1 MPYMQSNWTVHLRVD
16 GQDYGYWAAK
26 EGGGI
31 ETEDATYDD
40 WDGEVQLGGKR
51 SRNEITLRKLY
62 REQVHA
68 VYRTLDAKAGRG
80 EVVLTTSPT
89 DDDGVSWGD
98 PIINTGK
105 LGNVMPPD
113 VDKSSSDGG
122 EIELTIRPN
131 VALA

>member
-1 MPYMQSNWTVHLRVD
+1 MLD
-16 GQDYGYWAAK
+16 GQDYGYWAVK

-40 WDGEVQLGGKR
+40 WDGEVKLGGKR
-51 SRNEITLRKLY
+51 TRGEITLRKLY

-68 VYRTLDAKAGRG
+68 VYRRMDARAGRG
-80 EVVLTTSPT
+80 VCVVTAAPT
-89 DDDGVSWGD
+89 NDDGVSWGD
-98 PIINTGK
+98 PIINTGI

-122 EIELTIRPN
+122 ELEVVVRPN
-131 VALA
+131 VSLA

>member
-1 MPYMQSNWTVHLRVD
+1 MPYMQRNWTVHLAID
-16 GQDYGYWAAK
+16 NQDFGFWAVK

-31 ETEDATYDD
+31 ETEDSTYDD
-40 WDGEVQLGGKR
+40 WDGQIQLGGKR
-51 SRNEITLRKLY
+51 TRTEITLRKLY

-68 VYRTLDAKAGRG
+68 VFRTLDALAGRG
-80 EVVLTTSPT
+80 NAVLTSSPT
-89 DDDGVSWGD
+89 DDDGVSWGN

-105 LGNVMPPD
+105 LGNVAPPD

-122 EIELTIRPN
+122 ELEIVVRPH